1 MPVKSPPQSCRG
13 GAAAA
18 VAVLALLAA
27 CTPTPTQ
34 SVSAVPLA
42 QSAIDTAIHD
52 GAQQRDPEDLAMA
65 QQKLALAQKSSADG
79 YYDNARREA
88 EEAAIDARLA
98 SARSQTVAASNA
110 LSQLKGEGS
119 STPQRQ

>member
-13 GAAAA
+13 GAELA
-18 VAVLALLAA
+18 VAVSALLAA
-27 CTPTPTQ
+27 CSTPPTQ
-34 SVSAVPLA
+34 SSSAVPVA
-42 QSAIDTAIHD
+42 QSAIDAAIHD

-79 YYDNARREA
+79 YYDDARREA

-98 SARSQTVAASNA
+98 SVRSQTVAASNA

-119 STPQRQ
+119 STPERQ